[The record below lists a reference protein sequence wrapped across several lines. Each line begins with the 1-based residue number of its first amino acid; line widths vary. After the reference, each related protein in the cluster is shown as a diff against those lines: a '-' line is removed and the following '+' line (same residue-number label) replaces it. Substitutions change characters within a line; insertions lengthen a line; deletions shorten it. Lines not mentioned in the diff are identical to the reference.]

1 MKYNHLPKTAA
12 VVAGLGVWVA
22 VAQWSSPQAVP
33 VSVGGRAA
41 SQAASGVGPAAAS
54 AAASAS
60 VSPRLVVRFAGE
72 AATGRLFTRP
82 QAERSLR
89 VIGHAVAGEFEY
101 SHPTSGLSHVVR
113 LRSPLPEGELDGF
126 LRALRADPAIA
137 AVEVD
142 AVVRRAANTNDEL
155 FTDTREILWN
165 LKGPSGDR
173 LGGMNLPTAW
183 NRTRGAGVV
192 VAVLDTGITRHA
204 DLDANVLAG
213 GHDFISADADGAF
226 RVANDGDGR
235 DADPSDPGD
244 WITAA
249 DAALPVFAG
258 CAVGPSSWHGTAM
271 AGVIAAVGDNAVG
284 LPGVAYEAK
293 VLPVRVLGKC
303 KGYASDIAD
312 AIRWAAGAPPA
323 GGVTWPS
330 LGIPVNATPARVV
343 NLSLSGLGSCSAAL
357 QSAIDAARSA
367 GAVVVAATGND
378 GAAPA
383 IGGRG
388 LGAPANC
395 ANVVAVTSHTVEGD
409 RMTIANWGPGTDFS
423 APGGGECTQLLGCD
437 PHGTTGATGTIWRE
451 LWSTLNVGTTSPVA
465 SASLVFGSAG
475 TSVSAAH
482 ASGAAA
488 LLVSTMPSLTPD
500 GIESILKFSARTFPE
515 ETYCW
520 TFEIGTLDCGL
531 GMLDATAAM
540 TRLSALTPTVTAQ
553 ASGAVVAGGTT
564 VTLTGTATPGSLGST
579 AALGYAWQQVSGP
592 SVTLSGATATTATF
606 TAPSPGGAMSF
617 RFTATDATGAA
628 SSATVN
634 LRSNTAPVVVAIPDQ
649 TVRAGQPIRF
659 TATGSDAE
667 SDPLTF
673 AATGLP
679 TGATFSAAGVFDW
692 PAAVAGVYTVS
703 ITASD
708 GSLSSA
714 VRAVTLTVG
723 ANNPPVV
730 SPIPNQSARVG
741 QTVTFTAA
749 ATDVDGDTLSFAA
762 TGLPSGATFTSAGA
776 FSWPNASPA
785 GTYSVSITASDGFL
799 TSAPRTVSI
808 GVLANT
814 APVIA
819 AVPNQTVR
827 AGQSLSFSVT
837 VTDAES
843 DPVSLTATGLPAGAT
858 FSIAEGGGSFFWASP
873 VAGSYTVNL
882 SASDG
887 LLVGTRAVS
896 ITVTPNTAPTVAAI
910 AAQTVRAGAALNFTA
925 SATDAENDPLT
936 FAATGLP
943 TGSTFTPAGVFTW
956 SNATPV
962 GTYNVSITASDGLL
976 TSAARVIP
984 ITVRANTAP
993 SVTAVRGFTVRLQS
1007 PVDLTITGTDP
1018 ENDPLT
1024 FSATGLPTGASL
1036 TSAGVLSW
1044 PSASPGGD
1052 YTINVT
1058 ASDGLLSSVPMSFT
1072 ITVTNRASDPGGGG
1086 GSMDLLALALLGLW
1100 GAMRMRR
1107 RVVGAVRT
1115 RR

>member
-54 AAASAS
+54 AS

-89 VIGHAVAGEFEY
+89 VIGHAVDGEFEY

-330 LGIPVNATPARVV
+330 LGVPVNATPARVV

-910 AAQTVRAGAALNFTA
+910 AAQTVRAGGALNFTA

-943 TGSTFTPAGVFTW
+943 TGATFTPAGVFTW

-976 TSAARVIP
+976 TSAARIIP

-993 SVTAVRGFTVRLQS
+993 SVTAVRGFTVRLQA

>member
-1 MKYNHLPKTAA
+1 MKYNHLSKAAA

-22 VAQWSSPQAVP
+22 VAQWSSPQSAP
-33 VSVGGRAA
+33 ESVGGRAP
-41 SQAASGVGPAAAS
+41 SQAASGVS
-54 AAASAS
+54 AAADTAS

-72 AATGRLFTRP
+72 AQTGRLFTR
-82 QAERSLR
+82 AEAEQSLR
-89 VIGHAVAGEFEY
+89 AVGRTVDRDFEY

-113 LRSPLPEGELDGF
+113 LRSPLPEGALDGF
-126 LRALRADPAIA
+126 LRALRADPAVA

-155 FTDTREILWN
+155 FVDSREILWN

-173 LGGMNLPTAW
+173 RGGMNLPTAW

-258 CAVGPSSWHGTAM
+258 CTVAPSSWHGTAM

-423 APGGGECTQLLGCD
+423 APGGGECTQLLGCKA
-437 PHGTTGATGTIWRE
+437 HGTTGATGTTWRE
-451 LWSTLNVGTTSPVA
+451 LWSTTNIGATAPVA
-465 SASLVFGSAG
+465 SASLIFGSAG

-500 GIESILKFSARTFPE
+500 GIESILKFSARAFPE
-515 ETYCW
+515 DTYCW

-553 ASGAVVAGGTT
+553 ANGAVVAGGTT
-564 VTLTGTATPGSLGST
+564 VTLTGTATPGSLGSA

-592 SVTLSGATATTATF
+592 AVTLTGATATTATF

-714 VRAVTLTVG
+714 VRTVTITVG

-749 ATDVDGDTLSFAA
+749 ASDADGDTLSFAA

-827 AGQSLSFSVT
+827 AGQSLSFNVT

-843 DPVSLTATGLPAGAT
+843 DAVSLTATGLPAGAT

-896 ITVTPNTAPTVAAI
+896 ITVTANTAPALAAI
-910 AAQTVRAGAALNFTA
+910 AAQTVRTGATLNFTA

-943 TGSTFTPAGVFTW
+943 TGATFTPAGVFTW

-976 TSAARVIP
+976 TSAARVVP

-1007 PVDLTITGTDP
+1007 AVDLTVTGTDP

-1024 FSATGLPTGASL
+1024 FSATGLPSGASL

-1058 ASDGLLSSVPMSFT
+1058 ASDGLLSSAPMSFT

-1100 GAMRMRR
+1100 SAVRMRR
-1107 RVVGAVRT
+1107 RVSGAVRT

>member
-1 MKYNHLPKTAA
+1 
-12 VVAGLGVWVA
+12 
-22 VAQWSSPQAVP
+22 
-33 VSVGGRAA
+33 
-41 SQAASGVGPAAAS
+41 
-54 AAASAS
+54 
-60 VSPRLVVRFAGE
+60 
-72 AATGRLFTRP
+72 
-82 QAERSLR
+82 
-89 VIGHAVAGEFEY
+89 
-101 SHPTSGLSHVVR
+101 
-113 LRSPLPEGELDGF
+113 
-126 LRALRADPAIA
+126 
-137 AVEVD
+137 
-142 AVVRRAANTNDEL
+142 
-155 FTDTREILWN
+155 
-165 LKGPSGDR
+165 
-173 LGGMNLPTAW
+173 
-183 NRTRGAGVV
+183 
-192 VAVLDTGITRHA
+192 
-204 DLDANVLAG
+204 
-213 GHDFISADADGAF
+213 
-226 RVANDGDGR
+226 
-235 DADPSDPGD
+235 
-244 WITAA
+244 
-249 DAALPVFAG
+249 
-258 CAVGPSSWHGTAM
+258 
-271 AGVIAAVGDNAVG
+271 
-284 LPGVAYEAK
+284 
-293 VLPVRVLGKC
+293 
-303 KGYASDIAD
+303 
-312 AIRWAAGAPPA
+312 
-323 GGVTWPS
+323 
-330 LGIPVNATPARVV
+330 
-343 NLSLSGLGSCSAAL
+343 
-357 QSAIDAARSA
+357 
-367 GAVVVAATGND
+367 
-378 GAAPA
+378 
-383 IGGRG
+383 
-388 LGAPANC
+388 
-395 ANVVAVTSHTVEGD
+395 
-409 RMTIANWGPGTDFS
+409 
-423 APGGGECTQLLGCD
+423 
-437 PHGTTGATGTIWRE
+437 
-451 LWSTLNVGTTSPVA
+451 
-465 SASLVFGSAG
+465 
-475 TSVSAAH
+475 
-482 ASGAAA
+482 
-488 LLVSTMPSLTPD
+488 
-500 GIESILKFSARTFPE
+500 
-515 ETYCW
+515 
-520 TFEIGTLDCGL
+520 
-531 GMLDATAAM
+531 
-540 TRLSALTPTVTAQ
+540 
-553 ASGAVVAGGTT
+553 
-564 VTLTGTATPGSLGST
+564 
-579 AALGYAWQQVSGP
+579 
-592 SVTLSGATATTATF
+592 
-606 TAPSPGGAMSF
+606 
-617 RFTATDATGAA
+617 
-628 SSATVN
+628 
-634 LRSNTAPVVVAIPDQ
+634 
-649 TVRAGQPIRF
+649 
-659 TATGSDAE
+659 
-667 SDPLTF
+667 LTF

-910 AAQTVRAGAALNFTA
+910 AAQTVRAGGALNFTA

-936 FAATGLP
+936 LAATGLP
-943 TGSTFTPAGVFTW
+943 TGATFTPAGVFTW

-976 TSAARVIP
+976 TSAARIIP

-993 SVTAVRGFTVRLQS
+993 SVTAVRGFTVRLQA